1 MIRELIQFFF
11 YRCPNFGEPCE
22 IPNGKICTSSS
33 ASKLAEVFPSLLTAE
48 GKKSPE
54 LSRPVNP
61 PVESSEAETVIL
73 AENLEE
79 KLKFEH
85 EEVDNVD
92 ECCTKQCTKAMEEEI
107 QQLEISS
114 QPMLSAATS
123 SSSPT
128 TCNHATGAPVPPPK
142 KATTAKELRDLMYQ
156 HYSVGKGKLKKPSA
170 NAIKK
175 GKVPPPACSNITPH
189 SKAHDESTDEMSE
202 ESDDEDND
210 TCCSETSK
218 GTTTTASE
226 SHGKNGAH
234 CSCCYCEVFG
244 SGGQSVAPVSRNY
257 PEMRERL
264 RLLLSKK
271 KRKNQGQPPPP
282 PPPKTRPPPPRASSA
297 SSSASSNLLSSR
309 SESKVK
315 QPSVPPQQTT
325 PPQEETQPKDE
336 KALDELL
343 DFIEGNQK
351 NSNEKKKAKKERQKQ
366 KKIEEIRKKEDDE
379 RRQKAAI
386 EAERKRRDEEARR
399 ADEAARMM
407 DKKKKKKEAQ
417 RLKKLAAKGIDPPPP
432 MESPTSEGG
441 VSSLAALEELKAKH
455 MRELQARL
463 TYRLPT
469 FYYRTIF
476 DF

>member
-1 MIRELIQFFF
+1 M
-11 YRCPNFGEPCE
+11 
-22 IPNGKICTSSS
+22 
-33 ASKLAEVFPSLLTAE
+33 AEVFPSLLTAE

-54 LSRPVNP
+54 PAPSRPVNP

-73 AENLEE
+73 TEELEE
-79 KLKFEH
+79 KLKL
-85 EEVDNVD
+85 
-92 ECCTKQCTKAMEEEI
+92 
-107 QQLEISS
+107 QLEEDDYMTNVEKAIKDIDEKVAAKVSASTNTPSS
-114 QPMLSAATS
+114 TTKSA
-123 SSSPT
+123 
-128 TCNHATGAPVPPPK
+128 GAPVPPTK

-175 GKVPPPACSNITPH
+175 GKVPPPTCSNPNDGCCETK
-189 SKAHDESTDEMSE
+189 KAHDESTDEMSE

-210 TCCSETSK
+210 TCCSDTSK

-244 SGGQSVAPVSRNY
+244 SGGQTVAPVSRNY

-282 PPPKTRPPPPRASSA
+282 PPPKTRPHQPRASSA

-309 SESKVK
+309 SESNVK
-315 QPSVPPQQTT
+315 HTSAPTQQT
-325 PPQEETQPKDE
+325 PPETEIKDE

-351 NSNEKKKAKKERQKQ
+351 SSNEKKKAKKERQKQ
-366 KKIEEIRKKEDDE
+366 KKIEEIRKKEDED
-379 RRQKAAI
+379 RRRKAAE
-386 EAERKRRDEEARR
+386 EAERKRREEEANK
-399 ADEAARMM
+399 AAEAARLL

-417 RLKKLAAKGIDPPPP
+417 RLKKLAAKGIEPPPK
-432 MESPTSEGG
+432 ESSPSEGS

-455 MRELQARL
+455 MRELQVRQ
-463 TYRLPT
+463 R
-469 FYYRTIF
+469 IF
-476 DF
+476 LK

>member
-1 MIRELIQFFF
+1 MACKLINFFF
-11 YRCPNFGEPCE
+11 YRCPTFGEPSE
-22 IPNGKICTSSS
+22 VPTNGKICTSSS

-54 LSRPVNP
+54 PAAPLSRPANP

-85 EEVDNVD
+85 EDEDDED
-92 ECCTKQCTKAMEEEI
+92 ECCTGHCTKAMEEEI
-107 QQLEISS
+107 QKLEIS
-114 QPMLSAATS
+114 QPTTTLPAAATNNPS
-123 SSSPT
+123 STP
-128 TCNHATGAPVPPPK
+128 CNNPTGAPVPPSK

-175 GKVPPPACSNITPH
+175 GKVPPPPCNANKTTQH

-226 SHGKNGAH
+226 SHGKNHGNCA
-234 CSCCYCEVFG
+234 CCYCEVFG

-315 QPSVPPQQTT
+315 QPSVPRQQTT
-325 PPQEETQPKDE
+325 PPAEEETEPKDE

-366 KKIEEIRKKEDDE
+366 KKIEEIRKKEDEE
-379 RRQKAAI
+379 RRQKAAL
-386 EAERKRRDEEARR
+386 EAERKRREEEARR
-399 ADEAARMM
+399 ADEAARML
-407 DKKKKKKEAQ
+407 DKKRKKKEAQ
-417 RLKKLAAKGIDPPPP
+417 RLKKLAAKGIDPPP
-432 MESPTSEGG
+432 MESPTSEGS

-455 MRELQARL
+455 MRELQVINL
-463 TYRLPT
+463 
-469 FYYRTIF
+469 
-476 DF
+476 